1 MEQRKWHES
10 YDEGV
15 PPSIDYEELTVSA
28 MFDRSAQ
35 QHADRPAV
43 TFLNGTL
50 TYSQLRDDVE
60 RFATALSEMGVGKDS
75 KVAIQLPNLPQTVI
89 AFYATLKLGAQAVM
103 TNPLYTPREIEHQW
117 NDSAVTVAVLMDF
130 LYEGRVKAMRDK
142 VGVEHYVTASIPEY
156 LRFPLNLLAPL
167 KLRRQDPPMIAKVAE
182 GDGVHHFRKLI
193 KATSPNV
200 PPTQITLED
209 TAVLQYT
216 GGTTGASKGA
226 MLTHR
231 NLSFNMQ
238 QIASWNPKARMG
250 QQVTLGCLPYFHIYG
265 LTVSLNLPIYW
276 GAHIVVMPNPRDIPR
291 MVKNLV
297 KHRVTLFPAVPAIY
311 NAVNQHT
318 GIDKMDLSN
327 VAVCHSGSAP
337 LPADVLRRFEK
348 LTGGKITEGFG
359 LTETSPVT
367 HSNPIFGKRKI
378 GSIGVP
384 VPDTDAKIVDAE
396 DGTSEMAV
404 GEEGE
409 LVVKGPQIMQ
419 GYWKRSDATADMIKD
434 EWLHTGDI
442 ARMDEDGFFFIEGR
456 KKDMIL
462 ASGYNIYPDEIDRVL
477 VEHPAVLEAATIGVP
492 DEKRGE
498 TVKSFV
504 VLTPGKR
511 ATPDELLAHCREYL
525 AAYKVPRHI
534 EFRDELPKSTVLKVL
549 RRRLRDEEAAKVQSS
564 SQ

>member
-1 MEQRKWHES
+1 
-10 YDEGV
+10 
-15 PPSIDYEELTVSA
+15 
-28 MFDRSAQ
+28 
-35 QHADRPAV
+35 
-43 TFLNGTL
+43 
-50 TYSQLRDDVE
+50 
-60 RFATALSEMGVGKDS
+60 
-75 KVAIQLPNLPQTVI
+75 
-89 AFYATLKLGAQAVM
+89 
-103 TNPLYTPREIEHQW
+103 
-117 NDSAVTVAVLMDF
+117 
-130 LYEGRVKAMRDK
+130 
-142 VGVEHYVTASIPEY
+142 
-156 LRFPLNLLAPL
+156 
-167 KLRRQDPPMIAKVAE
+167 
-182 GDGVHHFRKLI
+182 
-193 KATSPNV
+193 
-200 PPTQITLED
+200 
-209 TAVLQYT
+209 
-216 GGTTGASKGA
+216 
-226 MLTHR
+226 
-231 NLSFNMQ
+231 
-238 QIASWNPKARMG
+238 
-250 QQVTLGCLPYFHIYG
+250 
-265 LTVSLNLPIYW
+265 
-276 GAHIVVMPNPRDIPR
+276 

-549 RRRLRDEEAAKVQSS
+549 RRQLRDEEAAKAKSS